1 MEQTDI
7 EELGGS
13 RRRYYRLTAR
23 AVRWAKAPGMYAD
36 GAGLYLLVGR
46 TGSKS
51 WVYRYRQDG
60 RLRDMGLGP
69 LHTVSLAEARD
80 AALACRKLR
89 REGGD
94 PIEARRAGRT
104 QVRLDAAKAMTF
116 RQCAEAYIAAHKP
129 GWKNPKHAAQ
139 WPSTLFAYVYPI
151 FGSLPVQ
158 AIDTA
163 LVTKAIEPIWT
174 EKPET
179 AGRVR
184 GRIEVILDW
193 AATRGYRDGEN
204 PAWWRGHLE
213 NLLPKKTRV
222 RQVVH
227 HAALP
232 YDELPAFM
240 AQLREQTP
248 IAARALEFTILTAA
262 RTGEVLAATAQ
273 EIKDRVWTVPAV
285 RMKGGKEH
293 RVPLA
298 APALAIVE
306 QTETADAS
314 KFLFPG
320 LKRGRPLSD
329 MAMLKLLA
337 RSGRGDLTVHGFRS
351 TFRDWAAECTKFP
364 REVVEMALAHA
375 IDSKVEAA
383 YRRGDLFQKRRQLM
397 DAWAAF
403 CGAERASGEVVA
415 LRAAGSVV
423 TGRRFPGPKPMTSTL
438 NHR

>member
-1 MEQTDI
+1 
-7 EELGGS
+7 
-13 RRRYYRLTAR
+13 
-23 AVRWAKAPGMYAD
+23 MYAD

-69 LHTVSLAEARD
+69 LHTVSLAEARE

-94 PIEARRAGRT
+94 PIEARRAGRA
-104 QVRLDAAKAMTF
+104 QIRLDAAKAMTF

-139 WPSTLFAYVYPI
+139 WPSTLFVYVYPI

-158 AIDTA
+158 TIDTV

-204 PAWWRGHLE
+204 PARWRGHLE
-213 NLLPKKTRV
+213 NLLPRKTKV

-248 IAARALEFTILTAA
+248 IAARALEFTILTAG

-273 EIKDRVWTVPAV
+273 EIKDRVWTVPAG

-306 QTETADAS
+306 QPTSETADAG

-351 TFRDWAAECTKFP
+351 TFRDWAAERTNFP
-364 REVVEMALAHA
+364 REVIEMALAHA

-403 CGAERASGEVVA
+403 CGAERVAGEVVA
-415 LRAAGSVV
+415 LRRQAV
-423 TGRRFPGPKPMTSTL
+423 R
-438 NHR
+438 

>member
-1 MEQTDI
+1 MEQAYLDG
-7 EELGGS
+7 LGG
-13 RRRYYRLTAR
+13 RRRYYRLSDR
-23 AVRWAKAPGMYAD
+23 AVRAANAPGMYAD
-36 GAGLYLLVGR
+36 GDGLYLLVGR

-69 LHTVSLAEARD
+69 VRTVTLKDARD

-94 PIEARRAGRT
+94 PIEARRAGRS
-104 QVRLDAAKAMTF
+104 QIRLETAKAMTF

-129 GWKNPKHAAQ
+129 AWKNPKHAAQ
-139 WPSTLFAYVYPI
+139 WPSTLFAYVYPV

-158 AIDTA
+158 TIDTA

-174 EKPET
+174 AKPET

-193 AATRGYRDGEN
+193 AATRGYRNGEN
-204 PAWWRGHLE
+204 PARWRGHLE
-213 NLLPKKTRV
+213 NLLPKKNKV

-240 AQLREQTP
+240 ARLREQTP

-262 RTGEVLAATAQ
+262 RTGEVLAVSGQ
-273 EIKDRVWTVPAV
+273 EIKDKVWTVPAG

-306 QTETADAS
+306 QMTSEGVDAG

-320 LKRGRPLSD
+320 LKRGRPLSN

-337 RSGRGDLTVHGFRS
+337 RGGRCDLTVHGFRS
-351 TFRDWAAECTKFP
+351 TFRDWAAERTNFP
-364 REVVEMALAHA
+364 REVIEMALAHTIA
-375 IDSKVEAA
+375 SQVEAA

-403 CGAERASGEVVA
+403 CGAERVSGEVVA
-415 LRAAGSVV
+415 LRAPA
-423 TGRRFPGPKPMTSTL
+423 R
-438 NHR
+438 